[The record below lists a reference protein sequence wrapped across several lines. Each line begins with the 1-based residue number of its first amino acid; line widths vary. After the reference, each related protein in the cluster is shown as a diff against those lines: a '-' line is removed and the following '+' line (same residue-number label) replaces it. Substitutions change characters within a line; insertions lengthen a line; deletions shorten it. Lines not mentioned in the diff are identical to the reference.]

1 MKIIIAPDKFK
12 GSLTAE
18 EVVMAISEG
27 IRSFNPE
34 IEVIQ
39 FPLAD
44 GGDGTAFILTNHFK
58 GELIPIN
65 VHDPLFKIIEA
76 VYGYAERIKTAFIEM
91 SAASGLRLVPKEKQ
105 NPLYTTTLG
114 TGEMIR
120 DAISRG
126 AERII
131 LGIGGSATNDAGIGM
146 ASAIGYIFLDPA
158 GIELKPV
165 GENLEVIYSIKD
177 SNLLFNP
184 SEIDVHIACDVDNP
198 LYGRRGAAYIY
209 GPQKGA
215 EPDTIRKLDKGLRN
229 FAKIVRKKYGKDISR
244 LPGAGAAGGLG
255 AGAVVFLNAHL
266 RSGIELVMDIT
277 GFEEELKTAD
287 LILTGEGKI
296 DKQTFQGKVID
307 GVARLA
313 GKYKIPI
320 LAVCGDMEL
329 KAQELKKHG
338 IIESRSLVNHF
349 GSLEKALKNTRI
361 GIIEIT
367 KILLEHYI
375 TASP

>member
-18 EVVMAISEG
+18 EVVIAITEG

-58 GELIPIN
+58 GKFIPIK

-313 GKYKIPI
+313 GKYNIPI
-320 LAVCGDMEL
+320 LAVCGEMEL

>member
-1 MKIIIAPDKFK
+1 MKILIAPDKFK

-18 EVVMAISEG
+18 EVVTAIAEG
-27 IRSFNPE
+27 IRYFNPE
-34 IEVIQ
+34 IEVYQ

-44 GGDGTAFILTNHFK
+44 GGDGTAAILTYHFK
-58 GELIPIN
+58 GEFIRIN
-65 VHDPLFKIIEA
+65 VHDPLFQIIESG
-76 VYGYAERIKTAFIEM
+76 YGYAKRIKTAFIEM
-91 SAASGLRLVPKEKQ
+91 SAASGLRLVPKQKQ
-105 NPLYTTTLG
+105 NPLFTTTLG
-114 TGEMIR
+114 TGEMIK

-146 ASAIGYIFLDPA
+146 AAALGYKFLDRA

-165 GENLEVIYSIKD
+165 GENLEAIYSIKD
-177 SNLLFNP
+177 SNLLFSP

-198 LYGRRGAAYIY
+198 LYGRKGAAHIY

-215 EPDTIRKLDKGLRN
+215 EPGTVRKLDKGLRN
-229 FAKIVRKKYGKDISR
+229 FARIVRNKYGKDISR

-255 AGAVVFLNAHL
+255 AGAVVFLNARL

-277 GFEEELKTAD
+277 GFEEQLKAAD

-307 GVARLA
+307 GVTRLA
-313 GKYKIPI
+313 GKYNIPV
-320 LAVCGDMEL
+320 LAVCGDIEL
-329 KAQELKKHG
+329 KSRQLKKHG
-338 IIESRSLVNHF
+338 ILESRSLVNHF
-349 GSLEKALKNTRI
+349 GSPEKALKNTRT

>member
-12 GSLTAE
+12 NSLTAE
-18 EVVMAISEG
+18 DVVIAITEG

-44 GGDGTAFILTNHFK
+44 GGDGTASILTNHFK
-58 GELIPIN
+58 GEFIRIN

-105 NPLYTTTLG
+105 NPQYTTTLG

-215 EPDTIRKLDKGLRN
+215 ESDTIRKLDKGLRN

-313 GKYKIPI
+313 GKYNIPI
-320 LAVCGDMEL
+320 LAVCGEMEL

-367 KILLEHYI
+367 KILLEHYL
-375 TASP
+375 TG